1 VLRSLPI
8 AWRITVLILLGASLV
23 LGAVSAYSYWSARDF
38 LEQQKRAEIRA
49 TAQATA
55 NRIETVGR
63 AVEKIVQGLAF
74 SVDDTEPGPRRARVL
89 LRHTVASNE
98 EVFGSGIGY
107 QPAIYGRLAPYV
119 YQPSGIY
126 GSPEVQDARPNGR
139 IVVTDLGR
147 GGRAYEAADWFQL
160 PLQMHRAV
168 WTEPY
173 YDEGGG
179 NIVMATY
186 AVPVHLR
193 DDPVPVSAVVTGDV
207 SLFWLTRLLEGLDLG
222 ATGYA
227 FLISQTGTFIAHPDQ
242 DFIMNES
249 IFSVA
254 EARDDPH
261 LRAIGRRMI
270 AGQAGYVAFNGVMSL
285 TPDERSW
292 LAYKPVPSTGWSLG
306 IVFPDSEISG
316 DVVALSRI
324 QWVIALLGIAALLLV
339 ALFIAGSITRPLRVL
354 DAATRALAQGELDAP
369 LPQAKGRDEIA
380 HLTASFGRM
389 RDDLQQYIDE
399 LRVTTAARERIE
411 SELRIA
417 SSIQMSLVP
426 RTFPPYPRRD
436 DLELN
441 ALLEPAREVGG
452 DFYDFLLLD
461 DDHLCL
467 AIADVSGKGV
477 PAALLMAVT
486 RSFLRSFARESDS
499 PVQVLGWLNEELAAD
514 NEACMFVTM
523 FLAVVDLRSGVVR
536 YASAGHNRPF
546 LIGSA
551 CGVTQIPHLRGVA
564 LGARAG
570 IVYDEGALRLAPG
583 DVLYLYT
590 DGVSEAMNV
599 RDEVYGEERL
609 GEDLARLCA
618 GSCDDILQGLLA
630 VLSEHAAG
638 VEQSDDITMVAFRYL
653 GPQTAAGHEGV

>member
-1 VLRSLPI
+1 M
-8 AWRITVLILLGASLV
+8 T
-23 LGAVSAYSYWSARDF
+23 
-38 LEQQKRAEIRA
+38 
-49 TAQATA
+49 
-55 NRIETVGR
+55 R
-63 AVEKIVQGLAF
+63 AVEKIVQGLAN
-74 SVDDTEPGPRRARVL
+74 SVDDLEPDRRRSVAL
-89 LRHTVASNE
+89 LRRTVRQNVE
-98 EVFGSGIGY
+98 LYGSGIGY
-107 QPAIYGRLAPYV
+107 EPAIYGSRAPYV
-119 YQPSGIY
+119 YQPSGVY
-126 GSPEVQDARPNGR
+126 GTAQSPEMKAATDL
-139 IVVTDLGR
+139 VVTDLGR
-147 GGRAYEAADWFQL
+147 GGRAYEIGDWYQL
-160 PLQMHRAV
+160 PVQMRRAV

-193 DDPVPVSAVVTGDV
+193 HDPLPVSAVVGGDV
-207 SLFWLTRLLEGLDLG
+207 SLYWLTRLLEGLDLG
-222 ATGYA
+222 ASGYA

-249 IFSVA
+249 IFSIA
-254 EARDDPH
+254 EARGDAR

-270 AGQAGYVAFNGVMSL
+270 AGKSGYVAFDGLQSL
-285 TPDERSW
+285 AADDASW
-292 LAYKPVPSTGWSLG
+292 LAYRPVPSTGWSLG
-306 IVFPDSEISG
+306 IVFADSEISA

-324 QWVIALLGIAALLLV
+324 QWVMALFGIAALLVV
-339 ALFIAGSITRPLRVL
+339 ALLIAGSITRPLRAL
-354 DAATRALAQGELDAP
+354 DAATNTLAQGALDAP

-389 RDDLQQYIDE
+389 RDDLKQYIDE

-417 SSIQMSLVP
+417 ASIQMSLVP
-426 RTFPPYPRRD
+426 RTFPPYPQRD

-452 DFYDFLLLD
+452 DFYDFFLLD

-467 AIADVSGKGV
+467 AVADVSGKGV

-523 FLAVVDLRSGVVR
+523 FLATVDLRNGAVR

-546 LIGSA
+546 LCGDA
-551 CGVTQIPHLRGVA
+551 CGVSQLPRLRGVA

-570 IVYDEGALRLAPG
+570 VVYDEGALTLAPG

-590 DGVSEAMNV
+590 DGVSEAMNE
-599 RDEVYGEERL
+599 RDEVYGEARL

-618 GSCDDILQGLLA
+618 RSCDDILRELLV
-630 VLSEHAAG
+630 VLGEHAGG
-638 VEQSDDITMVAFRYL
+638 VEQSDDITMVALRYL
-653 GPQTAAGHEGV
+653 GPQTAARSDDG

>member
-1 VLRSLPI
+1 MLRSLPI
-8 AWRITVLILLGASLV
+8 AWRITVLVLLGASLV

-55 NRIETVGR
+55 NRIETVGV

-74 SVDDTEPGPRRARVL
+74 SVEDTDPGLRRARVL

-107 QPAIYGRLAPYV
+107 EPSIYGRLAPYA
-119 YQPSGIY
+119 YQPSDIY
-126 GSPEVQDARPNGR
+126 GSPEVQGANPNGK

-147 GGRAYEAADWFQL
+147 GGRVYQAGDWFQL
-160 PLQMHRAV
+160 PVQMRRAV

-186 AVPVHLR
+186 AVPVHLGN
-193 DDPVPVSAVVTGDV
+193 DPVPVSAVVGGDV

-222 ATGYA
+222 DTGYA
-227 FLISQTGTFIAHPDQ
+227 FLISQTGAFIAHPNQ
-242 DFIMNES
+242 DFILNES

-254 EARDDPH
+254 EARDDPQ
-261 LRAIGRRMI
+261 LRAIGRSMI
-270 AGQAGYVAFNGVMSL
+270 AGKAGYVAFDGVMSL

-292 LAYKPVPSTGWSLG
+292 LAYRPVPSTGWSLG
-306 IVFPDSEISG
+306 IVFPDREISA

-324 QWVIALLGIAALLLV
+324 QWGIALLGIVALLLV
-339 ALFIAGSITRPLRVL
+339 ALFIAASITRPLRAL
-354 DAATRALAQGELDAP
+354 DAATRTLAQGALDAP
-369 LPQAKGRDEIA
+369 LPQARGRDEIA
-380 HLTASFGRM
+380 HLTTSFGQM
-389 RDDLQQYIDE
+389 RDSLRAYIDE
-399 LRVTTAARERIE
+399 LRETTAARERIE

-417 SSIQMSLVP
+417 ASIQMSLVP
-426 RTFPPYPRRD
+426 RTFPPYPQRA

-452 DFYDFLLLD
+452 DFYDFFLLD
-461 DDHLCL
+461 NDHLCL

-499 PVQVLGWLNEELAAD
+499 PGEVLATLNEELAAD
-514 NEACMFVTM
+514 NEECMFVTM
-523 FLAVVDLRSGVVR
+523 FLAVVDLRSGAVT

-546 LIGSA
+546 VIGSA
-551 CGVTQIPHLRGVA
+551 CGVTQLPRVRGVA
-564 LGARAG
+564 LGAKAG
-570 IVYDEGALRLAPG
+570 IVYDEGLLTLAPG

-590 DGVSEAMNV
+590 DGVSEAMNA

-609 GEDLARLCA
+609 GEDLGRLCA
-618 GSCDDILQGLLA
+618 GSCDDVLQGVLD
-630 VLSEHAAG
+630 VLSAHAAG
-638 VEQSDDITMVAFRYL
+638 VEQWDDITMVAFRYL
-653 GPQTAAGHEGV
+653 GPPTSGGDGVV

>member
-8 AWRITVLILLGASLV
+8 AWRITVLVLLGASLV

-38 LEQQKRAEIRA
+38 LEQQKRAEILA
-49 TAQATA
+49 TVQATA
-55 NRIETVGR
+55 NRIDTVTR
-63 AVEKIVQGLAF
+63 SVEKIVQGVAN
-74 SVDDTEPGPRRARVL
+74 SVDDLEPGRRRAVAL
-89 LRHTVASNE
+89 LRRTVRQNE
-98 EVFGSGIGY
+98 ELFGSGIGY
-107 QPAIYGRLAPYV
+107 EPAIYGRLAPYV
-119 YQPSGIY
+119 YQPSGVY
-126 GSPEVQDARPNGR
+126 GTEQSPEMKAATDL
-139 IVVTDLGR
+139 VVTDLGR
-147 GGRAYEAADWFQL
+147 GGRAYEIGDWFQL
-160 PLQMHRAV
+160 PVQMRRAV

-193 DDPVPVSAVVTGDV
+193 ADRLPVSAVIGGDV

-222 ATGYA
+222 ASGYA
-227 FLISQTGTFIAHPDQ
+227 FLISQTGTFIANPNQ
-242 DFIMNES
+242 DLIMNES
-249 IFSVA
+249 VFSVA
-254 EARDDPH
+254 EARGDPQ

-270 AGQAGYVAFNGVMSL
+270 SGRSGYVAFDGLQSL
-285 TPDERSW
+285 APDGGSW

-306 IVFPDSEISG
+306 IVFADSEISG

-324 QWVIALLGIAALLLV
+324 QWVMALFGIAALLLV
-339 ALFIAGSITRPLRVL
+339 ALLIAGSITRPLRAL
-354 DAATRALAQGELDAP
+354 DTATRTLAQGELDAP

-389 RDDLQQYIDE
+389 RDDLKQYIDE

-426 RTFPPYPRRD
+426 RTFPPYPQRE

-452 DFYDFLLLD
+452 DFYDFFLLD

-486 RSFLRSFARESDS
+486 RSFLRSFAREAGS
-499 PVQVLGWLNEELAAD
+499 PADVLVALNEELAAD
-514 NEACMFVTM
+514 NEECMFVTM
-523 FLAVVDLRSGVVR
+523 FLAVVDLRSGALR

-546 LIGSA
+546 LIGNA
-551 CGVTQIPHLRGVA
+551 CGVTQLPHVKGVA

-570 IVYDEGALRLAPG
+570 VVYDEDALTLAP
-583 DVLYLYT
+583 DDILYLYT
-590 DGVSEAMNV
+590 DGVSEAMNE
-599 RDEVYGEERL
+599 RDEVYGEKRL
-609 GEDLARLCA
+609 GADLARLCTA
-618 GSCDDILQGLLA
+618 SCDDILQALLV
-630 VLSEHAAG
+630 VLNEHAAG

-653 GPQTAAGHEGV
+653 GPQRPAGHGSV

>member
-1 VLRSLPI
+1 MLRSLSI
-8 AWRITVLILLGASLV
+8 AWRITVLVLLGASLV

-55 NRIETVGR
+55 NRIESVGR
-63 AVEKIVQGLAF
+63 SVEKVVQGLAF
-74 SVDDTEPGPRRARVL
+74 SVEDTEPGLRRARVL

-107 QPAIYGRLAPYV
+107 QPSVYGRLAPYV

-126 GSPEVQDARPNGR
+126 GSPEAQGARPSGSL
-139 IVVTDLGR
+139 VVTDLGR
-147 GGRAYEAADWFQL
+147 GGRPYQVEDWFQL
-160 PLQMHRAV
+160 PVQMRRAV

-173 YDEGGG
+173 YDAGGG
-179 NIVMATY
+179 RIVMATY
-186 AVPVHLR
+186 AVPVHLGN
-193 DDPVPVSAVVTGDV
+193 DPVPVSAVVGGDV
-207 SLFWLTRLLEGLDLG
+207 SLYWLTRLLEGLDLG
-222 ATGYA
+222 DTGYA
-227 FLISQTGTFIAHPDQ
+227 FLVSQTGAFIAHPNP
-242 DFIMNES
+242 DFILNES

-254 EARDDPH
+254 EARDDPR

-270 AGQAGYVAFNGVMSL
+270 AGKVGYVAFDGVMSL
-285 TPDERSW
+285 TPDALSW
-292 LAYKPVPSTGWSLG
+292 LAYLPIPSTGWSLG
-306 IVFPDSEISG
+306 IVYPDSEINA
-316 DVVALSRI
+316 DVVALNRI
-324 QWVIALLGIAALLLV
+324 QWGIALLGITALLVV
-339 ALFIAGSITRPLRVL
+339 AMLIARTITRPLRVL
-354 DAATRALAQGELDAP
+354 DAATQALARGELDAP
-369 LPQAKGRDEIA
+369 LPRAKGRDEIA
-380 HLTASFGRM
+380 RLTASFGHM
-389 RDDLQQYIDE
+389 RDDLRQYIDE

-417 SSIQMSLVP
+417 ASIQMSLLP
-426 RTFPPYPRRD
+426 RTFPPYPRRN

-441 ALLEPAREVGG
+441 ALLVPAREVGG
-452 DFYDFLLLD
+452 DFYDFFLLD

-486 RSFLRSFARESDS
+486 RSFLRSFAREGGS
-499 PVQVLGWLNEELAAD
+499 PGQILATLNDELSAD

-523 FLAVVDLRSGVVR
+523 FLAAVDLRTGAVC

-546 LIGSA
+546 VGGSA
-551 CGVTQIPHLRGVA
+551 SGVTQLPRIKGMA

-570 IVYDEGALRLAPG
+570 IVYDEGLLTLAPG

-590 DGVSEAMNV
+590 DGVSEAMSAL
-599 RDEVYGEERL
+599 DEVYSEERL

-618 GSCDDILQGLLA
+618 ASCSDILRALL
-630 VLSEHAAG
+630 VILDEHAEGA
-638 VEQSDDITMVAFRYL
+638 EQSDDITMMAFRYL
-653 GPQTAAGHEGV
+653 GPRAAEDHAGE